1 MKNFTI
7 TIARGFGSGG
17 RTIGRML
24 AERLGIDW
32 YDQDLIKLAS
42 EESGINIE
50 LFDKADEYKKTSL
63 FGKYTGDY
71 GDKLIPPD
79 SGEFTSDDNLFNYQ
93 AKIIKGLHGKG
104 NCIIV
109 GRCADYI
116 LRDEANV
123 LRVFVYASKE
133 KCISTVA
140 DLYNLTAKEAERQI
154 DRIDRARSTYYRYY
168 TGQEWDNARNYDLC
182 LNSEI
187 LGFERCVDL
196 IEQYLKVL
204 YSENV

>member
-1 MKNFTI
+1 MKSFTI

-24 AERLGIDW
+24 AERLGIAW

-42 EESGINIE
+42 EESGIHID
-50 LFDKADEYKKTSL
+50 LFDKADEYKKPSL
-63 FGKYTGDY
+63 FGKYDRNF
-71 GDKLIPPD
+71 GDKLISPE

-93 AKIIKGLHGKG
+93 AKVIKDLHGKEP
-104 NCIIV
+104 CIIV

-116 LRDEANV
+116 LRDEPDV

-133 KCISTVA
+133 RCIDTVA
-140 DLYNLTAKEAERQI
+140 NLYNLSPKEAERQI

-182 LNSEI
+182 LNSDV

-204 YSENV
+204 GGR

>member
-1 MKNFTI
+1 MAQFTV

-24 AERLGIDW
+24 AERLGIEW

-42 EESGINIE
+42 EESGINID
-50 LFDKADEYKKTSL
+50 LFNKADEAKKSTL
-63 FGKYTGDY
+63 FGKYDRNF
-71 GDKLIPPD
+71 GDKLISPD

-93 AKIIKGLHGKG
+93 AKIIKGLHEKG
-104 NCIIV
+104 NCVIV

-116 LRDEANV
+116 LRDEKNV

-133 KCISTVA
+133 KCIETVA
-140 DLYNLTAKEAERQI
+140 DLYNLSPKDAERQI

-168 TGQEWDNARNYDLC
+168 TGEEWDNARNYDLC
-182 LNSEI
+182 LNSEQ

-196 IEQYLKVL
+196 IEHYLKVL
-204 YSENV
+204 NSK